1 MEAGEGGWMLGG
13 DYNSVYVRSE
23 LEERKYTDDLSCRP
37 LGFSLE
43 CREFSNE
50 RNRVERRQEFTKM
63 RKRENFYRA
72 IEGYFN
78 WIVEAGFLANPPFKE
93 SIERQSCDC
102 SA

>member
-1 MEAGEGGWMLGG
+1 MVGSG
-13 DYNSVYVRSE
+13 
-23 LEERKYTDDLSCRP
+23 RKYTDDLSCRP